1 MIFGKRERMFR
12 KKDGKREKKGRMER
26 MNEMNDYSLG
36 CMGRVAKER
45 ASSSSVGMV
54 SVMVPSLKR

>member
-1 MIFGKRERMFR
+1 MIF
-12 KKDGKREKKGRMER
+12 GKREKKGRMER
-26 MNEMNDYSLG
+26 MNEMNDYSFG